1 MEKFEIGFLV
11 QDLKFWGSGFWAGF
25 LGSGFWFLILGLGF
39 WILVFWVSGSGFG
52 VLGLVGSGFGGSGF
66 GVWGSGF
73 WVLEP
78 KKAQGPDL
86 VLGPFKQA
94 FFKRKKLTF
103 GAP

>member
-66 GVWGSGF
+66 GVWGLGF
-73 WVLEP
+73 WILGFG
-78 KKAQGPDL
+78 AQKSPRSRFGA
-86 VLGPFKQA
+86 GPFQTSI
-94 FFKRKKLTF
+94 F
-103 GAP
+103 